1 MKERG
6 MPNHPLV
13 VPLLADQASRW
24 TKALTLYEMNYITLP
39 IFALLALCQLAVP
52 TQSIACSVLY
62 YYDETTSTAYVANNE
77 DYWLDQEVDIKIFPS
92 KGNKHARLWYGWDDF
107 AQGGVNEHGLFFD
120 GAVTPESETPS
131 GYGAP
136 RGNLGDRILA
146 DCRTVDEALE
156 FLESEKVALKNAHM
170 MIGDRSGNAVVVEWV
185 DSERVLSWVSNRKL
199 IMTNFL
205 LAETKQDEIE
215 CPRYQ
220 SIQARIN
227 DFRKKDVEANLLT
240 VGNML
245 GAAAQL
251 PRETG
256 KGKLVGTLYSTFLD
270 LKNMK
275 LVYVPKLNNS
285 KVRKFDL
292 TKEFSKTRG
301 QKIKIR

>member
-1 MKERG
+1 MKY
-6 MPNHPLV
+6 
-13 VPLLADQASRW
+13 
-24 TKALTLYEMNYITLP
+24 KTLP
-39 IFALLALCQLAVP
+39 IFAFLTLCQLAVP
-52 TQSIACSVLY
+52 VQLIACSVLY
-62 YYDETTSTAYVANNE
+62 YFDDKTSTAFVANNE

-120 GAVTPESETPS
+120 GAVTPESEIPS
-131 GYGAP
+131 GYSAP
-136 RGNLGDRILA
+136 RGNLGNRILA
-146 DCRTVDEALE
+146 DCRTVEEALE
-156 FLESEKVALKNAHM
+156 YLENEKVALKNAHM
-170 MIGDRSGNAVVVEWV
+170 MIGDSSGNAVVVEWI

-205 LAETKQDEIE
+205 LAKTKKDEIE

-220 SIQARIN
+220 SIQAGIN

-245 GAAAQL
+245 GEAVQL
-251 PRETG
+251 PRETE

-275 LVYVPKLNNS
+275 LVYVPKLDSS
-285 KVRKFDL
+285 KVQKFDL
-292 TKEFSKTRG
+292 IKEFSKTRG
-301 QKIKIR
+301 RKVKIR